1 MTKRFELKTNFLNGH
16 VAIIDWVESEQKD
29 AICIFNDLGVL
40 PFSSAP
46 SVCNLLNQLN
56 DENDQL
62 KQKVDFYKYFQKDA
76 RELEKENE
84 QLKEEIKGLN
94 DILARYEEKEL
105 KERIDNKKSC
115 GHCKHLQIDGMFG
128 MWCDKGRNW
137 ENTDANYCSDY
148 KR

>member
-1 MTKRFELKTNFLNGH
+1 MTKRFELKANFLNGH

-46 SVCNLLNQLN
+46 SLCNLLNQLN

-105 KERIDNKKSC
+105 ESVTKKDKSC

-128 MWCDKGRNW
+128 MWCEKKHNW
-137 ENTDANYCSDY
+137 TEVKYCEDY
-148 KR
+148 ER

>member
-1 MTKRFELKTNFLNGH
+1 MTKRFELKANFLNGH
-16 VAIIDWVESEQKD
+16 VNIIDWVESEQKD

-105 KERIDNKKSC
+105 ESVTKKDKSC

-128 MWCDKGRNW
+128 MWCEKKRNW
-137 ENTDANYCSDY
+137 KEVKYCEDFE
-148 KR
+148 R